1 LFIDSGPR
9 GALPS
14 GGPRVS
20 LLRVAGEATPSG
32 LKEAKPADPPILR
45 PTRFE
50 LMINLQTAKSLGL
63 VVPGPFMLR
72 ADEDADDAWRNGR
85 GKFRGD

>member
-1 LFIDSGPR
+1 LFIDRGPR

-20 LLRVAGEATPSG
+20 PLRVAGDATPSG
-32 LKEAKPADPPILR
+32 LKEAKPADLPVLR

-50 LMINLQTAKSLGL
+50 LMINLQTASRL
-63 VVPGPFMLR
+63 
-72 ADEDADDAWRNGR
+72 A
-85 GKFRGD
+85 